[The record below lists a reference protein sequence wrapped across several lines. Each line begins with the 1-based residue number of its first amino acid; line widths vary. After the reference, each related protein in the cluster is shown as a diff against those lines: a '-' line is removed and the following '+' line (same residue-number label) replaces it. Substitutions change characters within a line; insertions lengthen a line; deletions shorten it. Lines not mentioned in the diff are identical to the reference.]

1 MYVCVQELG
10 LCVPLSPQAGPFASA
25 GTEGGGVTVR
35 IHECVCMCG
44 CITYVGVKK
53 CYIFTSCCL
62 SLLIEAQQHCRI
74 ALAWPLSIPSLKR
87 RALTLLGVREML
99 CCYTFQPLTPILP
112 PRSPG
117 TFDMLN
123 LLLSSLS
130 SSRLPSVTPAGF
142 RTLTVQR
149 PFGCS
154 NSVNYYNKL
163 AK

>member
-1 MYVCVQELG
+1 MELLVRQWMTEQVFSKWAFEHSPHHHCTRGGSGWSLGLCVYVCVQELG

-25 GTEGGGVTVR
+25 GTEGGGVTVC

-99 CCYTFQPLTPILP
+99 CCYTFQPLTPSP
-112 PRSPG
+112 PLITRHI
-117 TFDMLN
+117 
-123 LLLSSLS
+123 
-130 SSRLPSVTPAGF
+130 
-142 RTLTVQR
+142 
-149 PFGCS
+149 
-154 NSVNYYNKL
+154 
-163 AK
+163 

>member
-74 ALAWPLSIPSLKR
+74 ALAWPRSIPKMSADTFRGTRNVVL
-87 RALTLLGVREML
+87 LHFSTLN
-99 CCYTFQPLTPILP
+99 PLSP
-112 PRSPG
+112 PRSPS

-130 SSRLPSVTPAGF
+130 SSRLPSVTAGF
-142 RTLTVQR
+142 
-149 PFGCS
+149 
-154 NSVNYYNKL
+154 
-163 AK
+163 